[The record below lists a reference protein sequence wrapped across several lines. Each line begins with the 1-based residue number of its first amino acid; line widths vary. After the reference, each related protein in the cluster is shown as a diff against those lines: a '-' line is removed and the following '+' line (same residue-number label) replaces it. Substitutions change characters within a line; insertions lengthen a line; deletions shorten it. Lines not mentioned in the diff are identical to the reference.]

1 MNIIITSIG
10 RRVQLIE
17 HFRET
22 FTVIGVDASSQ
33 NAARYF
39 VDRFF
44 VIPRCDE
51 EAYISEMLRIAIEN
65 DVKIILP
72 LYEREFEILCD
83 NRSLFEENG
92 IRILL
97 SDREVIDICNNKLAT
112 QEFFDREGILAPR
125 LTSCAPAVVKPV
137 NGMGSKDVF
146 IVEIDE
152 ELEAAKVL
160 SHNDYIIQE
169 KIKGIEYTIDVLCDF
184 CGNVVAVVPRVRLEV
199 RSGEVAKSITER
211 NEEVINKTVEL
222 IAKLNTYGKV
232 IGPITVQCFV
242 TQGEKAVADNKVVFL
257 EINPRV
263 GGGVPL
269 TFEAG
274 VNYGKFIE
282 MFAKGYVHSGEICDF
297 KEISMMRY
305 DKAVYRN
312 VQNIDR
318 KD

>member
-17 HFRET
+17 HLKET
-22 FTVIGVDASSQ
+22 FTVIGVDASSN

-44 VIPRCDE
+44 VIPKCNE
-51 EAYISEMLRIAIEN
+51 GNYISELLRIATEN
-65 DVKIILP
+65 KVKLILP

-83 NRSLFEENG
+83 NRELFEQNG
-92 IRILL
+92 IKILL
-97 SDREVIDICNNKLAT
+97 SDKEVINICNNKLAT
-112 QEFFDREGILAPR
+112 QEFFEREKILAPR
-125 LTSCAPAVVKPV
+125 QTEKVPAVVKPV
-137 NGMGSKDVF
+137 DGMGSKDVF
-146 IVEIDE
+146 VVATDE
-152 ELEAAKVL
+152 ELEAAKML

-169 KIKGIEYTIDVLCDF
+169 KIEGVEHTIDVLCDF
-184 CGNVVAVVPRVRLEV
+184 EGNVVAAVPRIRLEV
-199 RSGEVAKSITER
+199 RSGEVAKSRTIKDK
-211 NEEVINKTVEL
+211 NVIDATINL
-222 IAKLNTYGKV
+222 ISKLNKYGTV

-242 TQGEKAVADNKVVFL
+242 TEEKEAVFI

-274 VNYGKFIE
+274 INYGEYLEKF
-282 MFAKGYVHSGEICDF
+282 ANGYIHSGEICEF

-305 DKAVYRN
+305 DKAVY
-312 VQNIDR
+312 IDL
-318 KD
+318 

>member
-17 HFRET
+17 HFKET
-22 FTVIGVDASSQ
+22 FTVIGVDASNN
-33 NAARYF
+33 NAARRF

-51 EAYISEMLRIAIEN
+51 ENYISELLRISMEN
-65 DVKIILP
+65 EVKLIIP
-72 LYEREFEILCD
+72 LYEREFGVLCD
-83 NRSLFEENG
+83 NRKLFEENG
-92 IRILL
+92 IKILL
-97 SDREVIDICNNKLAT
+97 SDKEVIDICNDKMST
-112 QEFFDREGILAPR
+112 QKFFENEEISAPR
-125 LTSCAPAVVKPV
+125 LTEQAPAVIKPV

-146 IVEIDE
+146 VVDTDE

-169 KIKGIEYTIDVLCDF
+169 KIEGTEYTIDVLCDF
-184 CGNVVAVVPRVRLEV
+184 SGNVVAAVPRIRLEV
-199 RSGEVAKSITER
+199 RSGEVAKSRTIR
-211 NEEVINKTVEL
+211 DEEVIDETVNL
-222 IAKLNTYGKV
+222 IAKLNKYGTV
-232 IGPITVQCFV
+232 VGPMTVQCFI
-242 TQGEKAVADNKVVFL
+242 TKNNEIVFL

-274 VNYGKFIE
+274 VNYGKYIE
-282 MFAKGYVHSGEICDF
+282 MFANGYVHNGEICDF

-305 DKAVYRN
+305 DKAVY
-312 VQNIDR
+312 IDL
-318 KD
+318 

>member
-51 EAYISEMLRIAIEN
+51 ESYISELLRIAIEN
-65 DVKIILP
+65 DVKLILP
-72 LYEREFEILCD
+72 LYEKEFEILCD
-83 NRSLFEENG
+83 NRSLFEEKG
-92 IRILL
+92 IKILL

-112 QEFFDREGILAPR
+112 QGFFEKEGILAPR
-125 LTSCAPAVVKPV
+125 ITEHAPAVIKPV
-137 NGMGSKDVF
+137 DGMGSKDVF
-146 IVEIDE
+146 IVDNDA
-152 ELEAAKVL
+152 ELEAAKIL
-160 SHNDYIIQE
+160 SRNDYIIQE
-169 KIKGIEYTIDVLCDF
+169 RIKGTEYTIDVLCDF
-184 CGNVVAVVPRVRLEV
+184 EGNVVAAVPRIRLEV
-199 RSGEVAKSITER
+199 RSGEVAKSRTICDR
-211 NEEVINKTVEL
+211 SVIDKTIEL
-222 IAKLNTYGKV
+222 IAKLNKYGKV

-242 TQGEKAVADNKVVFL
+242 TEEYGTEKKEIVFL

-269 TFEAG
+269 TFESG
-274 VNYGKFIE
+274 INYGRYIEKF
-282 MFAKGYVHSGEICDF
+282 ANGYVHSGEICEF
-297 KEISMMRY
+297 KEVSMMRY
-305 DKAVYRN
+305 DMAVY
-312 VQNIDR
+312 Q
-318 KD
+318 

>member
-1 MNIIITSIG
+1 M
-10 RRVQLIE
+10 
-17 HFRET
+17 
-22 FTVIGVDASSQ
+22 
-33 NAARYF
+33 
-39 VDRFF
+39 
-44 VIPRCDE
+44 
-51 EAYISEMLRIAIEN
+51 
-65 DVKIILP
+65 
-72 LYEREFEILCD
+72 
-83 NRSLFEENG
+83 
-92 IRILL
+92 
-97 SDREVIDICNNKLAT
+97 
-112 QEFFDREGILAPR
+112 
-125 LTSCAPAVVKPV
+125 
-137 NGMGSKDVF
+137 F